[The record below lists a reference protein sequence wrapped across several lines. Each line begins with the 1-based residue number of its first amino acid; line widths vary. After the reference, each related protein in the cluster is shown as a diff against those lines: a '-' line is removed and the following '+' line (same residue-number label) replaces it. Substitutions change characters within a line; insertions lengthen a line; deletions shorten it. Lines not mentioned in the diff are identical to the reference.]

1 MRRHALLAI
10 PFLVAVVVLVVQIPM
25 PTQDPEIIPMPLEG
39 AFIPTA
45 EWFLL
50 IFWVPFFH
58 FSKEMAPWIGLVL
71 PLVVFLLLTGM
82 PFYFRPTDLD
92 LRGGESEQV
101 GWGRRVWG
109 FSAVVLSVTLLF
121 GSLSVATYRSP
132 TLGCNSCHN
141 VSMGERMG
149 IPPAAFKDRNIVPLV
164 ADDAW
169 MTKHWFIPA
178 HVW

>member
-1 MRRHALLAI
+1 
-10 PFLVAVVVLVVQIPM
+10 
-25 PTQDPEIIPMPLEG
+25 MPLEG
-39 AFIPTA
+39 AFVPTA

-58 FSKEMAPWIGLVL
+58 FSREMAPWVGLVL
-71 PLVVFLLLTGM
+71 PLLVFLFLTGL
-82 PFYFRPTDLD
+82 PFYSRAKGAVVRAGELE
-92 LRGGESEQV
+92 RGEEGESGGVRVV
-101 GWGRRVWG
+101 GWGRRVAG
-109 FSAVVLSVTLLF
+109 FSAVVVSVTLLF

-141 VSMGERMG
+141 ISMGERMG
-149 IPPAAFKDRNIVPLV
+149 IPPAAFKDRNVVPLL

-169 MTKHWFIPA
+169 MTKHWFIPT